1 MWDERFENLLR
12 DHLPFLS
19 QEEVLTPDTGLR
31 DLGLDSM
38 GTVELL
44 SVLENAYDVRFV
56 DEALTAETFE
66 TPSRLWSALSAMSGT
81 SAR

>member
-1 MWDERFENLLR
+1 MWDERFETLLR

-19 QEEVLTPDTGLR
+19 GDEVLTPESGLR

-44 SVLENAYDVRFV
+44 SVLENAYEVRFV
-56 DEALTAETFE
+56 DDALTAETFA
-66 TPSRLWSALSAMSGT
+66 TPGRLWTALSGMAGR
-81 SAR
+81 AA

>member
-19 QEEVLTPDTGLR
+19 PEDVLSPESGLR

-44 SVLENAYDVRFV
+44 SVLENAYEVRFV
-56 DEALTAETFE
+56 DDALTVETFA
-66 TPSRLWSALSAMSGT
+66 TPSRLWSTLSEMSGR
-81 SAR
+81 AV